1 MRRLLRL
8 LPLAALPCVTLFLTA
23 ASLPTSPKPEDVGF
37 SAERLQRI
45 HQMIQRHIDAGDITG
60 AVTLVARKGQIAWV
74 DAAGVMDLETKAP
87 MKRDSLFRMASMT
100 KPVIGTAMMMM
111 IEEGK
116 VTLSD
121 PVSKFIPEFKN
132 MKVGILQSPGGGRG
146 AGATPP
152 KYYTVP
158 ADRELTVKEL
168 LTHTSGLV
176 AGPMGQN
183 AVAPLR
189 RKPEETLA
197 DFIPRLAQTPL
208 EFQPGARW
216 MYSASDG
223 FDPLGRI
230 IEIASGKPLNVFL
243 KERIFD
249 PLDMSDTSHYPTD
262 AQMSRLVSV
271 YQKRPD
277 GLAKSPLAQS
287 LSMSSKVY
295 FASGGGLI
303 STVDDYS
310 HFAQMLA
317 NGGELYGHRL
327 LSPRT
332 VKYMANSAA
341 KNISSE
347 DSQMIVP
354 TLTRFGRLAGERGT
368 TSPTDAVATTSL
380 LRQPVGVGQPPPQL
394 GGIFFRRARA
404 AVTPATWGNGHNRPS
419 WQVRPQPNVTI
430 CPHRP
435 RKPLATGTTRAGHL
449 ATDRLAPTS
458 VNVPGQRPP
467 GAADSS
473 RRHYFREG
481 RCLQQ

>member
-8 LPLAALPCVTLFLTA
+8 LPLAALPCVTLILTA
-23 ASLPTSPKPEDVGF
+23 ASLPTSPKPEDVGL

-45 HQMIQRHIDAGDITG
+45 HQMIQRHIDAGEITG

-87 MKRDSLFRMASMT
+87 MKRDSLFRLASMT

-111 IEEGK
+111 LEEGK
-116 VTLSD
+116 ISLSD

-132 MKVGILQSPGGGRG
+132 MKVGILQSPGGRG
-146 AGATPP
+146 AGAAPP

-158 ADRELTVKEL
+158 ADRELTIKEL

-230 IEIASGKPLNVFL
+230 VEIASGKPLNVFL

-249 PLDMSDTSHYPTD
+249 PLDMSDISHYPTD
-262 AQMSRLVSV
+262 AQMSRLASI
-271 YQKRPD
+271 YQKRPE
-277 GLAKSPLAQS
+277 GLAKTPLAQS

-303 STVDDYS
+303 ATVDDYS

-332 VKYMANSAA
+332 VKLMASVH
-341 KNISSE
+341 I
-347 DSQMIVP
+347 P
-354 TLTRFGRLAGERGT
+354 YTLPGRAPGEAFGLTVRVVQDALAGNIRISDGSFGWSGVYGT
-368 TSPTDAVATTSL
+368 HFWVDPKEEIVAVMMCQTSIGPMRSEFENAVMQS
-380 LRQPVGVGQPPPQL
+380 
-394 GGIFFRRARA
+394 I
-404 AVTPATWGNGHNRPS
+404 
-419 WQVRPQPNVTI
+419 I
-430 CPHRP
+430 
-435 RKPLATGTTRAGHL
+435 K
-449 ATDRLAPTS
+449 
-458 VNVPGQRPP
+458 
-467 GAADSS
+467 
-473 RRHYFREG
+473 
-481 RCLQQ
+481 

>member
-8 LPLAALPCVTLFLTA
+8 LPLAALPCATLILTA
-23 ASLPTSPKPEDVGF
+23 ASLPTSPKPEDVGL
-37 SAERLQRI
+37 SGERLQRI

-111 IEEGK
+111 LEEGK
-116 VTLSD
+116 VSLSD

-132 MKVGILQSPGGGRG
+132 MKVGILQSPGGRG
-146 AGATPP
+146 GGAAGAAPP
-152 KYYTVP
+152 KYYMVP
-158 ADRELTVKEL
+158 ADRELTIKEL

-230 IEIASGKPLNVFL
+230 IEVASGKPLNM
-243 KERIFD
+243 
-249 PLDMSDTSHYPTD
+249 PDTHHYPTD
-262 AQMSRLVSV
+262 AQLSRLAGV
-271 YQKRPD
+271 YQKRD
-277 GLAKSPLAQS
+277 NALVKSPLAQS

-317 NGGELYGHRL
+317 NGGEFNGHRL

-332 VKYMANSAA
+332 VKYMASVH
-341 KNISSE
+341 I
-347 DSQMIVP
+347 P
-354 TLTRFGRLAGERGT
+354 YTLPGRTPGEAFGLTVRVIQDANAGEIRISDGSFGWSGVYGT
-368 TSPTDAVATTSL
+368 HFWVDPKEEIVAVMMCQTSIGPMRTEFENAVMQAI
-380 LRQPVGVGQPPPQL
+380 V
-394 GGIFFRRARA
+394 
-404 AVTPATWGNGHNRPS
+404 
-419 WQVRPQPNVTI
+419 
-430 CPHRP
+430 
-435 RKPLATGTTRAGHL
+435 K
-449 ATDRLAPTS
+449 
-458 VNVPGQRPP
+458 
-467 GAADSS
+467 
-473 RRHYFREG
+473 
-481 RCLQQ
+481 

>member
-1 MRRLLRL
+1 MRRPLFL
-8 LPLAALPCVTLFLTA
+8 LPLAALTLTA
-23 ASLPTSPKPEDVGF
+23 ASLPTSPKPEDVGL

-45 HQMIQRHIDAGDITG
+45 HQMIQRHIDAGEITG

-74 DAAGVMDLETKAP
+74 DAAGVMDLDTKVP

-111 IEEGK
+111 LEEGK
-116 VTLSD
+116 VSLSD

-132 MKVGILQSPGGGRG
+132 IKVGILQTPGGRG
-146 AGATPP
+146 AGAAPP

-208 EFQPGARW
+208 EFQPGTHW

-223 FDPLGRI
+223 FDPLGLI
-230 IEIASGKPLNVFL
+230 IERASGQPLNVFL
-243 KERIFD
+243 KQRIFD
-249 PLDMSDTSHYPTD
+249 PLDMPDTHHYPTE

-271 YQKRPD
+271 YQQRDKT
-277 GLAKSPLAQS
+277 LVKTPLEAS

-317 NGGELYGHRL
+317 NGGEFNGHRL

-332 VKYMANSAA
+332 VKYMGSVHIPYTLPGRTPGEAFGLTVRVIQDAN
-341 KNISSE
+341 
-347 DSQMIVP
+347 
-354 TLTRFGRLAGERGT
+354 AGEIRISDGSFGWSGVYGT
-368 TSPTDAVATTSL
+368 HFWVDPKEEIVAVMMCQTSI
-380 LRQPVGVGQPPPQL
+380 REM
-394 GGIFFRRARA
+394 
-404 AVTPATWGNGHNRPS
+404 RPEFENLVMS
-419 WQVRPQPNVTI
+419 AI
-430 CPHRP
+430 M
-435 RKPLATGTTRAGHL
+435 K
-449 ATDRLAPTS
+449 
-458 VNVPGQRPP
+458 
-467 GAADSS
+467 
-473 RRHYFREG
+473 
-481 RCLQQ
+481 